1 MTVKNLGDGRYHVY
15 AGNPQDRM
23 LYRYGILE
31 KDESFTCCGDDGN
44 CRVTEGN
51 VLFSATR
58 DVTVE
63 LSQRSD
69 GYRLTMPLG
78 ETERFFGLGDA
89 TRKSMQLRGQ
99 RLEVHVQNV
108 SCYGPMPI
116 FLSTD
121 GWAFLLNS
129 TYGSVFD
136 FGVTNPNMLT
146 VDVLGGEV
154 DFYLFRGDTLSALI
168 RKVTDITGKPMM
180 LPKFSYGLTFV
191 QNEYDNARSLLWD
204 IRTIRDRDIPCDV
217 MGLEPSWMGKYY
229 DFSVDKAWNKEKF
242 PLTFWKP
249 DNYSGT
255 FSFFYPMRK
264 MGMQLGLWL
273 CQDYDLFYE
282 EDKAAK
288 INGTQQKTEGAAI
301 EDPHFASA
309 IWSDNITK
317 KDEPWFEHLKK
328 FVDNGAAAFKLDGAN
343 QIISHPDRLWG
354 GKYRDNEVHNV
365 YPVIYAKQMQNGY
378 REYTDRRLQLY
389 SSGAYT
395 GTQRYAATWAGDT
408 GGGMDT
414 VVSLLNYAMCGHSNT
429 TCDIDVTPEGLHY
442 GFLMPWAQYFCWASW
457 QYPWFMGDELE
468 NMVRYYAN
476 LRSSLVPYL
485 YTMAYKAYA
494 EAIPMLR
501 PLPLMFSDDVRFDD
515 VKNAYMLGDSLYVGV
530 FDMHLLLPEGEWI
543 DYFTGETYSGDVNYA
558 IPEGRG
564 GALFVRKG
572 SVLVTM
578 KPQKYVLEKQH
589 DYVVQVFPGA
599 DAEFTLFED
608 DGFTFD
614 YEKGCGAKTRIEM
627 KYSSDDAFDLTI
639 FPREGS
645 FEGRPDNGHDI
656 MENSIP
662 KIPGMQPEK
671 DMTVEIH
678 GEKPMRI
685 LCGEAEIAF
694 AYDGR
699 KTVFTAKTAGRGEQ
713 AISFRVFYGETN
725 A

>member
-1 MTVKNLGDGRYHVY
+1 MLTVKNLGNDRYHLFS
-15 AGNPQDRM
+15 GNPQDRM

-31 KDESFTCCGDDGN
+31 KDETFNLCADHGS
-44 CRVTEGN
+44 CRVNETTIQ
-51 VLFSATR
+51 FSASR
-58 DVTVE
+58 EVTIS
-63 LSQRSD
+63 LTIKKD
-69 GYRLTMPLG
+69 GYHLAIPMSKA
-78 ETERFFGLGDA
+78 ERFFGIGDA
-89 TRKSMQLRGQ
+89 TRKSAKLRGQ
-99 RLEVHVQNV
+99 KVELYIQNV
-108 SCYGPMPI
+108 TGYGPMPV

-129 TYGSVFD
+129 TYRSVFD
-136 FGVTNPNMLT
+136 FGVTDPDTLT
-146 VDVLGGEV
+146 IEVSEGEP
-154 DFYLFRGDTLSALI
+154 DFYLFRGDTLPALI
-168 RKVTDITGKPMM
+168 SKVTDITGKPML
-180 LPKFSYGLTFV
+180 LPKFAYGLTFV

-217 MGLEPSWMGKYY
+217 MGLEPSWMEKRY

-242 PLTFWKP
+242 PLISWKP

-273 CQDYDLFYE
+273 CQNYDLFYE
-282 EDKAAK
+282 EDNEVKAQNPQGSA
-288 INGTQQKTEGAAI
+288 EGAVIA
-301 EDPHFASA
+301 DPHLTGAV
-309 IWSDNITK
+309 WSDMLTE

-328 FVDNGAAAFKLDGAN
+328 FVDNGAAAFKLDGSA
-343 QIISHPDRLWG
+343 QVLHHPDRLWA
-354 GKYRDNEVHNV
+354 GKYKDTEAHNV

-378 REYTDRRLQLY
+378 RAYTDRRLQLY
-389 SSGAYT
+389 TAGAYI

-408 GGGMDT
+408 GGGSGT

-442 GFLMPWAQYFCWASW
+442 GFLLPWAQYFTWANW

-468 NMVRYYAN
+468 NIIRYYAK

-485 YTMAYKAYA
+485 YTMAYKAYT
-494 EAIPMLR
+494 EAMPMLR
-501 PLPLMFSDDVRFDD
+501 PLPLMFPNDVRFDD

-543 DYFTGETYSGDVNYA
+543 DYFTGETYAGDVDYTV
-558 IPEGRG
+558 PEGRG

-578 KPQKYVLEKQH
+578 QPQKYILEKQH
-589 DYVVQVFPGA
+589 DYIIQVFPGD

-614 YEKGCGAKTRIEM
+614 YEKGIGAKTRITM
-627 KYSSDDAFDLTI
+627 NSHSTGFDLTI

-645 FEGRPDNGHDI
+645 YAGRPDNGHDV

-662 KIPGMQPEK
+662 NILGMQPEK

-678 GEKPMRI
+678 GAAPAKI
-685 LCGEAEIAF
+685 LCEGKEVVFE
-694 AYDGR
+694 YDGR
-699 KTVFTAKTAGRGEQ
+699 KAVFTAKTADRDNKMLCF
-713 AISFRVFYGETN
+713 SVLYG
-725 A
+725 